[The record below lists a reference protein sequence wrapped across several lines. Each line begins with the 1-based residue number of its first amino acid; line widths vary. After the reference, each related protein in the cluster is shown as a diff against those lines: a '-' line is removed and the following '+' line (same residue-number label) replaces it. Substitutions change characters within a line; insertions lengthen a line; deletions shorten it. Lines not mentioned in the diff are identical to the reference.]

1 MGDVV
6 HRYLDIRMAQRQ
18 LALIDEQA
26 QLDARALQ
34 LAQVRQQQR
43 LGTAEAV
50 RQLQLQAGQSAALR
64 AGLRETQARSAHML
78 AALLGRTR
86 PDAQWLQADATAP
99 LPGPQALGV
108 AVLPA
113 DLLRTRPDI
122 QVAQAGVERAAA
134 EQGIAQAALYPRF
147 VIGGS
152 LLYSFNITQNLR
164 TTQDNAPTFGPQI
177 DIPLFDW
184 GRRRSQADASE
195 LALQAAIQGYRQSV
209 LDGVAEVE
217 SALAAIG
224 AQRQRIAALQDS
236 QQVLAERE
244 RVQHQRQKLGLDSE
258 FGGLAS
264 RRAALQARSEQTTAL
279 AAHALAY
286 VALYKALGGAP
297 LPAEDRPE
305 DDSGNGPA
313 PVAQGASS

>member
-1 MGDVV
+1 M
-6 HRYLDIRMAQRQ
+6 
-18 LALIDEQA
+18 
-26 QLDARALQ
+26 
-34 LAQVRQQQR
+34 
-43 LGTAEAV
+43 
-50 RQLQLQAGQSAALR
+50 
-64 AGLRETQARSAHML
+64 
-78 AALLGRTR
+78 
-86 PDAQWLQADATAP
+86 
-99 LPGPQALGV
+99 
-108 AVLPA
+108 
-113 DLLRTRPDI
+113 
-122 QVAQAGVERAAA
+122 
-134 EQGIAQAALYPRF
+134 
-147 VIGGS
+147 
-152 LLYSFNITQNLR
+152 
-164 TTQDNAPTFGPQI
+164 
-177 DIPLFDW
+177 
-184 GRRRSQADASE
+184 
-195 LALQAAIQGYRQSV
+195 

>member
-1 MGDVV
+1 
-6 HRYLDIRMAQRQ
+6 
-18 LALIDEQA
+18 
-26 QLDARALQ
+26 
-34 LAQVRQQQR
+34 
-43 LGTAEAV
+43 
-50 RQLQLQAGQSAALR
+50 
-64 AGLRETQARSAHML
+64 
-78 AALLGRTR
+78 
-86 PDAQWLQADATAP
+86 
-99 LPGPQALGV
+99 
-108 AVLPA
+108 

-236 QQVLAERE
+236 QQVLA
-244 RVQHQRQKLGLDSE
+244 
-258 FGGLAS
+258 
-264 RRAALQARSEQTTAL
+264 
-279 AAHALAY
+279 
-286 VALYKALGGAP
+286 
-297 LPAEDRPE
+297 
-305 DDSGNGPA
+305 
-313 PVAQGASS
+313 